1 MPSTTVNATLQGRA
15 AMSYSAAL
23 INWTSQV
30 RDATFGTLINTYTT
44 NNTIGGAIRTYLI
57 SSRGGYQGHCSRV
70 FLFFDGLDT
79 ATGGGTI
86 TAATLKVYNS
96 SFANFINTIAV
107 EATAWGGDGSTTTLS
122 SGDYSALDQS
132 TAYSSEDLS
141 WGGATYND
149 FVLNATA
156 IAAMNTNGYLNVAV
170 IEGEHDYGN
179 TSPTLNDTSETATV
193 RFVDGTNP
201 IKLELT
207 YSAAGY
213 SNNVLG
219 VAAANISKINGV
231 ATANIGKVVGIS

>member
-1 MPSTTVNATLQGRA
+1 MPSTTVNATLQGRVFY
-15 AMSYSAAL
+15 SLSAAL

-30 RDATFGTLINTYTT
+30 RDASTGTTANTYTVPT
-44 NNTIGGAIRTYLI
+44 SVAGALRVFLI
-57 SSRGGYQGHCSRV
+57 NSRSGVTGYCSRV
-70 FLFFDGLDT
+70 FLFFDDLDT

-96 SFANFINTIAV
+96 DGGNTINTIPV
-107 EATAWGGDGSTTTLS
+107 EATAWGEDGTTSTLS
-122 SGDYSALDQS
+122 TSDYSNLDQS
-132 TAYSSEDLS
+132 VPYASEDLS
-141 WGGATYND
+141 WGGASYND

-179 TSPTLNDTSETATV
+179 TSPTLDDTSELATV

-207 YSAAGY
+207 YSTIYG
-213 SNNVLG
+213 NNVIG
-219 VAAANISKINGV
+219 VASANIGEVNGV
-231 ATANIGKVVGIS
+231 ATADIGTVIGV